1 MSIAEK
7 LTPEERVR
15 LANRLYDERLKGELE
30 PAHRGKVVAIDV
42 SSGKYFIG
50 TDVGDACRKGRSECP
65 RTVFVCRR
73 IGNGPL
79 YRVGAF

>member
-1 MSIAEK
+1 MSIAEQ

-15 LANRLYDERLKGELE
+15 LANRLYDEKLKGELE
-30 PAHRGKVVAIDV
+30 PTHRGKVVAIDV

-50 TDVGDACRKGRSECP
+50 RDVRDACRKARSEYP
-65 RTVFVCRR
+65 RAVFVCRR
-73 IGNGPL
+73 VGNGPL